1 METKEKKPS
10 PLRRFINLLKIDRQ
24 DIFSIYIYAAFNGV
38 VGLSIPLG
46 IQGIINFIT
55 VGEITTSWVV
65 LVAIV
70 ILGIT
75 FTGIL
80 QILQLTITENLQ
92 QKIFTR
98 SAFEFAYRIPRIKL
112 EAVDKYYFPELVN
125 RFFDTLSVQKGLSK
139 IIMDFSTASLQII
152 FGLTLLSLY
161 HPFFIAFSFVLIF
174 FMYILF
180 KFTIPNGIKT
190 SLKESSYKYEVAH
203 WLEEVARVHTTFKLA
218 GETDLPL
225 KKTDEK
231 VQGYLKN
238 RKAHFKTLLVQYIN
252 LVGFKILIAAGLLV
266 MGGLLVINQQMN
278 LGQFVA
284 SEIVIILVLAS
295 IEKLIV
301 SMETIYDVLTAIEK
315 IGLVTD
321 LTLEDDTGR
330 RLDDIHEGLEIKL
343 NNLSFKFKNNTS
355 QALNNINFLL
365 EKGETLCVSGNS
377 GAGKSLL
384 LQMISGLYDSFNGS
398 LVINGQPIGGIC
410 KENLRT
416 HIGDNLTKE
425 DIFQGTLFDNI
436 SLGKNF
442 VSLENVKN
450 VAAIVGLC
458 DFVESLPKGYD
469 TMMQSEA
476 QNLPKSIKLKII
488 LARSIVG
495 HPRLVLLENNYESLP
510 EADRKRFLSHVF
522 SKKEAW
528 TVIAISNE
536 KKVAEMCDK
545 VLLMDKGEMIG
556 FGTFAQIQKFNI
568 LK

>member
-1 METKEKKPS
+1 M
-10 PLRRFINLLKIDRQ
+10 
-24 DIFSIYIYAAFNGV
+24 
-38 VGLSIPLG
+38 
-46 IQGIINFIT
+46 
-55 VGEITTSWVV
+55 
-65 LVAIV
+65 
-70 ILGIT
+70 
-75 FTGIL
+75 
-80 QILQLTITENLQ
+80 
-92 QKIFTR
+92 
-98 SAFEFAYRIPRIKL
+98 
-112 EAVDKYYFPELVN
+112 
-125 RFFDTLSVQKGLSK
+125 
-139 IIMDFSTASLQII
+139 
-152 FGLTLLSLY
+152 
-161 HPFFIAFSFVLIF
+161 
-174 FMYILF
+174 
-180 KFTIPNGIKT
+180 
-190 SLKESSYKYEVAH
+190 
-203 WLEEVARVHTTFKLA
+203 
-218 GETDLPL
+218 
-225 KKTDEK
+225 
-231 VQGYLKN
+231 QGYLKN
-238 RKAHFKTLLVQYIN
+238 RKAHFRTLLVQYIS

-301 SMETIYDVLTAIEK
+301 SMGTIYDVLTAIEK
-315 IGLVTD
+315 IGLITD

-330 RLDDIHEGLEIKL
+330 RLGDIHEGLEIKL
-343 NNLSFKFKNNTS
+343 NNLSYKFKNNTA
-355 QALNNINFLL
+355 QVLNNINFILG
-365 EKGETLCVSGNS
+365 KGETLCVSGNI

-384 LQMISGLYDSFNGS
+384 LQMISGLYDSFDGS

-425 DIFQGTLFDNI
+425 DIFQGTLFENI

-510 EADRKRFLSHVF
+510 ETDRMRFLSHVF

-536 KKVAEMCDK
+536 QKVAEMCDK
-545 VLLMDKGEMIG
+545 VLLLNKGDMIG